1 MRVPQISMSVF
12 EERRKKLSNQLRDSA
27 LILVANP
34 EHIRN
39 GDVAYAYRQDT
50 NFFYLTGFEEPNA
63 IFVYR
68 PGKNPETALFVM
80 PKNPDQETW
89 TGFRYGIDGAK
100 KHFHVDAAF
109 SIESIRA
116 ELPRLLADVEQIHHT
131 LFVDQGFDQMLL
143 EIVKNLASSRSR
155 SNRGHLTISDP
166 RSMIGELRIRKSP
179 AEIDWH
185 RRACEASAEA
195 HVEVMRAVRPGISER
210 ALHGVFLRAIME
222 RGCAREGYG
231 AIVASGENATT
242 LHYTFNDQICRD
254 GDLLLLDAGG
264 EFNYFSGDITR
275 VFPVNGRFN
284 EAQKRIYQ
292 KVLTVQKDL
301 VAMVKPGIARES
313 LQKETISR
321 LTDVMIDEKLLRG
334 RKEDL
339 IEKKEY
345 LKFYMHGVSHW
356 LGMDVH
362 DAGTTSVNGEPR
374 LVEPGFVLTVEP
386 GLYVP
391 ADIPGIPD
399 ELRGIGI
406 RIEDDIL
413 VTDSGNEN
421 LTIRSP
427 KEIADIEAVMAKR

>member
-1 MRVPQISMSVF
+1 MRTPQISMVAF
-12 EERRKKLSNQLRDSA
+12 EERRKKLSSQLKEAA

-34 EHIRN
+34 EYIRN
-39 GDVAYAYRQDT
+39 GDVTHAYRQET
-50 NFFYLTGFEEPNA
+50 NFFYLTGFEEPNS

-68 PGKNPETALFVM
+68 PGKSPETVLFVM
-80 PKNPDQETW
+80 PKNPHQETW
-89 TGFRYGIDGAK
+89 TGFRYGTDGAK
-100 KHFHVDAAF
+100 KHFHVDATY
-109 SIESIRA
+109 SIESVRV
-116 ELPRLLADVEQIHHT
+116 ELPKLLADVEQIYHT
-131 LFVDQGFDQMLL
+131 LFIDQNFDHLLL
-143 EIVKNLASSRSR
+143 EMVKELASSRSR
-155 SNRGHLTISDP
+155 ANRGHLPILDP
-166 RSMIGELRIRKSP
+166 RAMIGELRICKSP

-185 RRACEASAEA
+185 RRACVASGEA
-195 HVEVMRAVRPGISER
+195 HVEVMKAVRPGINER

-242 LHYTFNDQICRD
+242 LHYTFNDQTCRD
-254 GDLLLLDAGG
+254 GNLLLLDAGG
-264 EFNYFSGDITR
+264 ELNYFSGDITR

-292 KVLTVQKDL
+292 KVLDVQKDL
-301 VAMVKPGIARES
+301 VAMVKPGISRES

-321 LTDVMIDEKLLRG
+321 LTDVMIDEKLLKG

-362 DAGTTSVNGEPR
+362 DAGVISVNGEPR

-386 GLYVP
+386 GLYVS

-413 VTDSGNEN
+413 VTESGNEN
-421 LTIRSP
+421 LTIRCP
-427 KEIADIEAVMAKR
+427 KEIAEIEAVMVKG